1 VAARGWWSEF
11 FTGPTLELWK
21 RAHTRDESRGEAAE
35 LARALALAPGARVLD
50 VPCGDGRIA
59 LELALRGFRVSGLD
73 ACASYVED
81 ARRAALERGGERG
94 IEAEFVQGDMR
105 ALAWRGDFDAALCVG
120 NSFGYFDD
128 EGNREFLA
136 AVHAALRPG
145 GRFALSYPLVAELAL
160 ATRAWRD
167 WHRLGDAV
175 LLSESWYDERRGRLE
190 TTYTALDLATRAP
203 LEEKHASYRVYTR
216 AETEALLAS
225 VGFGRIE
232 GAPDEGGW
240 LVVATKATIHD
251 P

>member
-1 VAARGWWSEF
+1 MAARGWWSEF

-21 RAHTRDESRGEAAE
+21 RAHTRDESRGEAAD

-50 VPCGDGRIA
+50 VPCGNGRIA
-59 LELALRGFRVSGLD
+59 LELAARGYRVSGLD
-73 ACASYVED
+73 ACAEYLDE
-81 ARRAALERGGERG
+81 ARRSVAERG
-94 IEAEFVQGDMR
+94 IEAEFVAGDMR
-105 ALAWRGDFDAALCVG
+105 ALPWRGEFDAALCVG

-128 EGNREFLA
+128 DDNRAFLA
-136 AVHAALRPG
+136 SVHAALRPG

-167 WHRLGDAV
+167 WHRLGDAI
-175 LLSESWYDERRGRLE
+175 LLSESWFDERRGRLE

-216 AETEALLAS
+216 AETEALLAA

-232 GAPDEGGW
+232 GEPDEGGW
-240 LVVATKATIHD
+240 LVVATKPA
-251 P
+251 

>member
-1 VAARGWWSEF
+1 MAARGWWSEF

-21 RAHTRDESRGEAAE
+21 RAHTRDESRGEAAD

-50 VPCGDGRIA
+50 VPCGHGRIA
-59 LELALRGFRVSGLD
+59 LELAALGHRVSGLD
-73 ACASYVED
+73 ACAEYLDE
-81 ARRAALERGGERG
+81 ARRSARERG
-94 IEAEFVQGDMR
+94 IEAEFVAGDMR
-105 ALAWRGDFDAALCVG
+105 ALPWRGEFDAALCVG

-128 EGNREFLA
+128 DDNRAFLA
-136 AVHAALRPG
+136 AVQAALRPG

-167 WHRLGDAV
+167 WHRLGEAI
-175 LLSESWYDERRGRLE
+175 LLSESWFDERRGRLE

-232 GAPDEGGW
+232 GAPDEGSY
-240 LVVATKATIHD
+240 LVVATKST
-251 P
+251 

>member
-1 VAARGWWSEF
+1 MAARGWWSEF

-21 RAHTRDESRGEAAE
+21 RAHTREESRGEAAD

-50 VPCGDGRIA
+50 VPCGNGRIA
-59 LELALRGFRVSGLD
+59 LELAARGYCVSGLD
-73 ACASYVED
+73 ACAEYLDE
-81 ARRAALERGGERG
+81 ARRSARERG
-94 IEAEFVQGDMR
+94 IEAEFVAGDMR
-105 ALAWRGDFDAALCVG
+105 ALPWRGEFDAALCVG

-128 EGNREFLA
+128 DDNRAFLA

-167 WHRLGDAV
+167 WHRLGEAI
-175 LLSESWYDERRGRLE
+175 LLSESWFDERRGRLE

-216 AETEALLAS
+216 AETEALLAA

-232 GAPDEGGW
+232 GEPDEGGW
-240 LVVATKATIHD
+240 LVVATKPA
-251 P
+251 